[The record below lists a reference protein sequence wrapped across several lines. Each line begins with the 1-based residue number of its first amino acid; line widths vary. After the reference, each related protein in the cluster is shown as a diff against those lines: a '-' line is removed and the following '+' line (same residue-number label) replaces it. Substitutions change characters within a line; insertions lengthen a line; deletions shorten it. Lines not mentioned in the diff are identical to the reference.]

1 MKTCAERFVI
11 QSKNVRWMQLRLEKY
26 SSHCSTQG
34 KLVISNATMNLVELH
49 VNSMSLQSK
58 SHSSSSDR
66 ALIQTQNKQR
76 HKSPPKFLLRQNR
89 QRDIC
94 HFIQHNFKRFPFRI
108 CLPGSDFIHIHNAWM
123 RSILLGEFQRMFSF
137 RIDDMPWRRLSWI
150 DDMPCKSGV
159 SVDVMPCASGFC
171 REASLLHCFFFFF
184 FFDSA
189 VSSSFFSISTT
200 SFKEKA
206 SSRKRLSLN
215 KASCLSIAWSCRKAL
230 ILWSFLFFA
239 ILAKT
244 ETSTSEGFNDPV
256 FKCWITAWHPKLWP
270 GEYAHETKISLPE
283 WVEASATRL
292 NWVIILKTFW
302 TRYMYNPVN
311 FLIQYSALDSE
322 APASSGLLS
331 SSFFFKSKACRRD
344 IPELLA
350 DSIKAQIVSGSTST
364 RTGPSLF
371 DFRRTAGKFRAIVN
385 LKSVCT
391 FNGM

>member
-1 MKTCAERFVI
+1 MQRWILSNFTWIRCPCKAKAIPAVPI
-11 QSKNVRWMQLRLEKY
+11 GPWSKLRTSKG
-26 SSHCSTQG
+26 T
-34 KLVISNATMNLVELH
+34 NLH
-49 VNSMSLQSK
+49 
-58 SHSSSSDR
+58 
-66 ALIQTQNKQR
+66 QNFCWGR
-76 HKSPPKFLLRQNR
+76 
-89 QRDIC
+89 
-94 HFIQHNFKRFPFRI
+94 
-108 CLPGSDFIHIHNAWM
+108 WM

-159 SVDVMPCASGFC
+159 SVDVMPCASGLC
-171 REASLLHCFFFFF
+171 REASLLHCFFLF
-184 FFDSA
+184 
-189 VSSSFFSISTT
+189 
-200 SFKEKA
+200 
-206 SSRKRLSLN
+206 
-215 KASCLSIAWSCRKAL
+215 
-230 ILWSFLFFA
+230 FLFWFSSVFF
-239 ILAKT
+239 IFFHFDNIVQREGIQPQTVLTQQSKLLIDSLELSKGTHPLKFSVLCNSCQNRNIHFWRLQWSRVQMLNNSMTSQTLTWRICTRNQNFLAWM
-244 ETSTSEGFNDPV
+244 SR
-256 FKCWITAWHPKLWP
+256 I
-270 GEYAHETKISLPE
+270 
-283 WVEASATRL
+283 EASATRL

-302 TRYMYNPVN
+302 TRYMYNPVD